1 MDIAQFNVING
12 SDNVVRIA
20 LYAKGVALADLAAIT
35 RATVDFGGAVTLVDS
50 AVVGS
55 SVIWWTDS
63 ETYRGASTDVLSL
76 SLGGQSIPA
85 GTYEDVKIK
94 IYSAAYDDGLQVEN
108 RLRAIVT

>member
-1 MDIAQFNVING
+1 MQVEQFNVING

-20 LYAKGVALADLAAIT
+20 LYAKGVALADLAALT
-35 RATVDFGGAVTLVDS
+35 RATVAFGVDAVLIDS
-50 AVVGS
+50 VVVGS

-76 SLGGQSIPA
+76 ALGGQSIPA

-94 IYSAAYDDGLQVEN
+94 IYSAAYTGGLQVEN
-108 RLRAIVT
+108 RLRAIVS